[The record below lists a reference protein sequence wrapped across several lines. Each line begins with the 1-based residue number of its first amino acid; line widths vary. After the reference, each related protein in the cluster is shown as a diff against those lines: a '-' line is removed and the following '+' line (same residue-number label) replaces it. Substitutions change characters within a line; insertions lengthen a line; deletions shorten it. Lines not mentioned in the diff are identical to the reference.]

1 MSRLSAAV
9 LAAALVMC
17 AAQAFP
23 ASEGRSALGRLD
35 LASSSVR
42 DADGAVELTLAL
54 SRPVPWRAYTLADP
68 PRLVLDFRGIDW
80 RGGDPGAV
88 LRSDLVTGARAGT
101 VRPGWS
107 RLVLALAVPLVIDQA
122 GMETRTGDGSARL
135 GLRLLPAT
143 AEEMRAAAGAPDS
156 PLFPALPEAPPA
168 PRGRGTLT
176 VVLDPGH
183 GGIDPGAEAG
193 GVSEAD
199 LMLAFARDLEEA
211 LLRAGFRVALTR
223 DADVFVP
230 LDLRITRAR
239 AAGADLLLSLH
250 ADAVPEGRATGATV
264 FTLSETASDEAAAR
278 LAERHDRADLLS
290 GVDLSAQDDAVA
302 VALMDIARLDTQPRS
317 EALGDAIVTA
327 LGAAVGGLH
336 KRPRRSAGFTVLRAA
351 DIPSVL
357 IELGFLTTASDRER
371 LAAPDWR
378 RRAAQAI
385 AQAVSAWAAA
395 DAERARRARR

>member
-1 MSRLSAAV
+1 MSRLAAAV
-9 LAAALVMC
+9 LAAALALC
-17 AAQAFP
+17 AAPGSP
-23 ASEGRSALGRLD
+23 ASEGRLALARLD
-35 LASSSVR
+35 AASSFVR
-42 DADGAVELTLAL
+42 DAGGEVVLSLAL

-68 PRLVLDFRGIDW
+68 PRLVLDFREIDW
-80 RGGDPGAV
+80 RGGDPAAI
-88 LRSDLVTGARAGT
+88 LRSDLVTGLRAGT

-107 RLVLALAVPLVIDQA
+107 RLVLPLAVPLVIDEA

-135 GLRLLPAT
+135 GLRLVPAS
-143 AEEMRAAAGAPDS
+143 AEAMRAAAGAPDS
-156 PLFPALPEAPPA
+156 PMFPALPEAPPP
-168 PRGRGTLT
+168 PRGRGALT
-176 VVLDPGH
+176 VALDPGH

-193 GVSEAD
+193 GVTEAD
-199 LMLAFARDLEEA
+199 LMLAFARDLEAA

-264 FTLSETASDEAAAR
+264 FTLSETASEAAAAL
-278 LAERHDRADLLS
+278 LAERHDRDDLLS

-302 VALMDIARLDTQPRS
+302 VALMDIARLDTRPRS
-317 EALGDAIVTA
+317 EALADAIVA
-327 LGAAVGGLH
+327 GLGAAVGGLH
-336 KRPRRSAGFTVLRAA
+336 KRPRQSAGFTVLRAA

-357 IELGFLTTASDRER
+357 IELGFLTTAADRER
-371 LAAPDWR
+371 LLAPEWR

-395 DAERARRARR
+395 DAERARQARR